1 MVLIGSASSVCVYV
15 FVGGGDT
22 TWIDIIIIQ
31 NEKKMINET
40 MSLIYS
46 MKRNT

>member
-22 TWIDIIIIQ
+22 WIDIIIIQ
-31 NEKKMINET
+31 NEKMIHET

-46 MKRNT
+46 MKSNT